1 MIKNKILSKCEKCEN
16 IIKRCFFKQKFNI
29 FYVEELYHIV
39 ESLYC
44 IILFLFSDYMTLMT
58 KLNIVKMK
66 NGKISEKSLFKAEK
80 SYYIEEMQSANCI
93 IILWYYISLFTIFR
107 LHEFDDQVK
116 WVREGMAKVVP
127 VPLLSLFTG
136 LELETMV
143 R

>member
-16 IIKRCFFKQKFNI
+16 NIKRCFFKQKFNN

-66 NGKISEKSLFKAEK
+66 NGKISKIHCLKRKSH
-80 SYYIEEMQSANCI
+80 
-93 IILWYYISLFTIFR
+93 IILRKCKAPTVSSYCDTIF
-107 LHEFDDQVK
+107 HY
-116 WVREGMAKVVP
+116 
-127 VPLLSLFTG
+127 LLFSDYMNLMTKLNGWEKAWLKLF
-136 LELETMV
+136 LFHYYPCLLV
-143 R
+143 